1 MRYLSLREIKLAIE
15 HGMTF
20 TPMPNAPARSFPQT
34 RGMLAQL
41 QRLEAWTRTKSE
53 DEHPSRT

>member
-1 MRYLSLREIKLAIE
+1 MRYLSLREIELAIE

-34 RGMLAQL
+34 PGMLAQL
-41 QRLEAWTRTKSE
+41 QRLEAWTNAKSSPR
-53 DEHPSRT
+53 DG